1 MHGRFFSQVI
11 KDLRDALGLG
21 NVFSVGLDIDDDIS
35 SKVVCTIVFFV
46 VYAHVMCNVNS
57 KIMSM
62 SKYQFNSYITG
73 HFGALREVIS
83 AASCLL
89 E

>member
-35 SKVVCTIVFFV
+35 SKVVCTIVFV
-46 VYAHVMCNVNS
+46 VYAHAMCNVNS

-62 SKYQFNSYITG
+62 SKYQFNSYILG